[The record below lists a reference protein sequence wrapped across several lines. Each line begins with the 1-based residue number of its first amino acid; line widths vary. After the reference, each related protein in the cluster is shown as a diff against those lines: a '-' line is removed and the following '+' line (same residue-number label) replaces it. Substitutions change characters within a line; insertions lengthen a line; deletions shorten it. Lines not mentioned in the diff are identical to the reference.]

1 MIEKARFLSNMSLCS
16 EFKLENIYSGVNFCG
31 KNVCGNFYLQE
42 HIFADRWK
50 NDKNRKIR
58 KPQKFRATRQSPIQ
72 YSAMFFFEVIA
83 CALDDISNN
92 RL

>member
-31 KNVCGNFYLQE
+31 KKGCGDFYLQE

-50 NDKNRKIR
+50 NDKNRK
-58 KPQKFRATRQSPIQ
+58 
-72 YSAMFFFEVIA
+72 
-83 CALDDISNN
+83 N
-92 RL
+92 